1 MKVQKSGLLSISVP
15 DSDIQKFLVIQE
27 GVTARDTSG
36 PGGTEKVFISGTY
49 DVFSMLAWQ
58 LEIGESS
65 IPTLWPYIPVAL
77 L

>member
-1 MKVQKSGLLSISVP
+1 M
-15 DSDIQKFLVIQE
+15 IQE

-36 PGGTEKVFISGTY
+36 PGGGTEKVFISVTY